1 MQSVVRNYDHH
12 TFRPEAVEA
21 HATRQA
27 GEPWQRKQRLE
38 GLLIA
43 VLTLFAAAGLICILM
58 GGH

>member
-1 MQSVVRNYDHH
+1 MQPVVRSYNHQ

-43 VLTLFAAAGLICILM
+43 VLTLFAAGGLICILM